1 VTKPGSSLPRPR
13 DSARLPRE
21 SEAAGDEEN
30 KSGISSSVDYLTSNL
45 GTATASGISLLFLL
59 GDCCHNK
66 FIVA

>member
-1 VTKPGSSLPRPR
+1 VLGV
-13 DSARLPRE
+13 ARICFEVIIPE
-21 SEAAGDEEN
+21 KN
-30 KSGISSSVDYLTSNL
+30 KSGISSSVNYLTSNL